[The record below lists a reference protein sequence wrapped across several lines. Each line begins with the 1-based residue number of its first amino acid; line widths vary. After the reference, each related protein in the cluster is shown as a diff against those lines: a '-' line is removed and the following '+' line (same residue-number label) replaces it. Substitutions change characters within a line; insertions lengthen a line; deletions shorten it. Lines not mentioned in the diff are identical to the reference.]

1 MHRMNDVECITTLW
15 QRDAMMPIPNFF
27 SHHVWCICFGYSF
40 LFFPPKKS
48 SQEWINEC
56 SFFFEVW
63 TSSPCFD
70 FFSQS
75 HWEPPRKKGRCS
87 FFNASKLIRIMNT
100 DDFSYWR
107 NVLKRSFQGMVHHSK
122 GELSCLLD
130 LKNYTRFGTAA
141 TPKQPPKKV

>member
-1 MHRMNDVECITTLW
+1 MNDVECITTLW

-27 SHHVWCICFGYSF
+27 SLIMFDVYALVIPSSF
-40 LFFPPKKS
+40 SLQKNHPK
-48 SQEWINEC
+48 NELMNAH
-56 SFFFEVW
+56 
-63 TSSPCFD
+63 
-70 FFSQS
+70 FFSKCELLLPASIFFQS

-130 LKNYTRFGTAA
+130 LKNYTRFGMAA